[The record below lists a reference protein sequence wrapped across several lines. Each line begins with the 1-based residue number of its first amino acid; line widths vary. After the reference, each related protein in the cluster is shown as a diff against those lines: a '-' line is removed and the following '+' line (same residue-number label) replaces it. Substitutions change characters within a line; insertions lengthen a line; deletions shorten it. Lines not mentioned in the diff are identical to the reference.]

1 MNLTE
6 SQMLYI
12 VIASEHNKKI
22 INKALDTLKQFT
34 EDGTLW
40 LYDKNGNSFKLTPDT
55 EWITLN
61 EIK

>member
-34 EDGTLW
+34 EDGTIW
-40 LYDKNGNSFKLTPDT
+40 FYDKNGNSFKLTPDT

>member
-1 MNLTE
+1 MNLTK

-12 VIASEHNKKI
+12 GIASEHNKKI
-22 INKALDTLKQFT
+22 INKALDILKQFT

-55 EWITLN
+55 EWITVN
-61 EIK
+61 TI

>member
-1 MNLTE
+1 MKLTE

-12 VIASEHNKKI
+12 GIAVNHNTRI
-22 INKALDTLKQFT
+22 INEALETLKQFA
-34 EDGTLW
+34 ENGTLW

>member
-12 VIASEHNKKI
+12 GIASEHNKNI

-34 EDGTLW
+34 EDGILW
-40 LYDKNGNSFKLTPDT
+40 FYDKNGNSFKLTPDT

>member
-12 VIASEHNKKI
+12 GIASEHNKKI

-34 EDGTLW
+34 EDGTIW

-55 EWITLN
+55 EWVTLS

>member
-55 EWITLN
+55 EWVTLN

>member
-1 MNLTE
+1 MKLTE

-12 VIASEHNKKI
+12 GIAANHNTRI
-22 INKALDTLKQFT
+22 INEALETLKQFA
-34 EDGTLW
+34 EDGTFW

-55 EWITLN
+55 KWATLS

>member
-1 MNLTE
+1 MKLTE

-12 VIASEHNKKI
+12 GIAVNHNTRI
-22 INKALDTLKQFT
+22 IDEALETLKQFA
-34 EDGTLW
+34 ENGTLW
-40 LYDKNGNSFKLTPDT
+40 LHDKNGNSFKLTPDT

>member
-1 MNLTE
+1 MNLTK

-12 VIASEHNKKI
+12 GIASEHNKKI

-55 EWITLN
+55 EWITVN
-61 EIK
+61 TI

>member
-6 SQMLYI
+6 YQMLYTI
-12 VIASEHNKKI
+12 IASEHNKNI

-40 LYDKNGNSFKLTPDT
+40 FYDKNGNSFKLTPDT

>member
-34 EDGTLW
+34 EDGTIW
-40 LYDKNGNSFKLTPDT
+40 FYDKNGNSFKFTPDT

>member
-1 MNLTE
+1 MDLTE
-6 SQMLYI
+6 TQMLYI
-12 VIASEHNKKI
+12 CIASEHNKKI
-22 INKALDTLKQFT
+22 INKALETLKQFT

-40 LYDKNGNSFKLTPDT
+40 LYDKNGNSFKLTSDT

>member
-1 MNLTE
+1 MSLTE
-6 SQMLYI
+6 DQMLYI
-12 VIASEHNKKI
+12 GIASEHNKKI

-34 EDGTLW
+34 ENGTLW
-40 LYDKNGNSFKLTPDT
+40 LHDKNGNSFKLTPDT

>member
-1 MNLTE
+1 MDLTE

-12 VIASEHNKKI
+12 GIASEHNKKI

-40 LYDKNGNSFKLTPDT
+40 LYDNNGNSFKLTPDT
-55 EWITLN
+55 KWVTLN
-61 EIK
+61 KIK

>member
-6 SQMLYI
+6 SQMLYMG
-12 VIASEHNKKI
+12 IAARHNEQI
-22 INKALDTLKQFT
+22 INKALNTLKQFT

-55 EWITLN
+55 EWITVN
-61 EIK
+61 TI